1 METLPTTQPEI
12 IATVPVTNQQL
23 SWLKMADDTYAITKS
38 LQGKE
43 LALQGLCA
51 KPANTYEEVDG
62 ILVTYDK
69 EHKVLV
75 AERLQFTKFIEDNL
89 VKPLMAFEK
98 RAKEY
103 EPYLKLKA
111 KHLELKLELNA
122 KAAQEK
128 AIETEKQSYLTA
140 LKNAAIQS
148 ETAYRM
154 EMDRVVNT
162 WFNKLL
168 TQGEAQPTGETI
180 EANLK
185 VIKFPT
191 IETAY
196 TRNLLTVEQLF
207 QLEKEVQPV
216 DFLSIQAELIE
227 RAKTKFA
234 NEYQAALQNREAA
247 IAQNLKDQEQKASA
261 MKREAEEKAAM
272 NTIIG
277 TATAHTATIE
287 APKIKRTLVPI
298 IEDTEQW
305 TVNVMMQFIRLRE
318 HTFNYVRVKSYPYLT
333 VTQMATAL
341 AKHHSETGEIIDGVK
356 FKEEIK

>member
-1 METLPTTQPEI
+1 METLPTSQLTE
-12 IATVPVTNQQL
+12 QQK
-23 SWLKMADDTYAITKS
+23 SWLVLADQTANIKQS

-51 KPANTYEEVDG
+51 KPANTFEEVDG

-69 EHKVLV
+69 EHKVLM
-75 AERLQFTKFIEDNL
+75 AERLNFTNFIKDNL
-89 VKPLMAFEK
+89 VEPLMAFEK

-103 EPYLKLKA
+103 EPYVKLKA
-111 KHLELKLELNA
+111 KHLQLRLEAEA

-154 EMDRVVNT
+154 EMDKMVNNI
-162 WFNKLL
+162 F
-168 TQGEAQPTGETI
+168 AQFLNEGQKRPDIDLAVEI
-180 EANLK
+180 LASL
-185 VIKFPT
+185 KFPT
-191 IETAY
+191 VETAY

-216 DFLSIQAELIE
+216 DFYAIQSELIE
-227 RAKTKFA
+227 RAKQKFA

-247 IAQNLKDQEQKASA
+247 IAQNLKDQEQKAAA
-261 MKREAEEKAAM
+261 MKREADEKAAM

-277 TATAHTATIE
+277 TATAHTATVE

-333 VTQMATAL
+333 VTQMANAL

>member
-1 METLPTTQPEI
+1 METNLPAITTQLTE
-12 IATVPVTNQQL
+12 QQQ
-23 SWLKMADDTYAITKS
+23 SWLVLADQTANIKQT

-75 AERLQFTKFIEDNL
+75 AERLNFTNFIKDNL
-89 VKPLMAFEK
+89 VEPLMAFEK

-103 EPYLKLKA
+103 EPYVKLKA
-111 KHLELKLELNA
+111 KHLQLRLEAEA

-154 EMDRVVNT
+154 EMDRVVNV

-168 TQGEAQPTGETI
+168 AHGSALPNDQTI
-180 EANLK
+180 EDNLK

-191 IETAY
+191 FQNSYA
-196 TRNLLTVEQLF
+196 RKHLTVEQCFELNKQVPEVNF
-207 QLEKEVQPV
+207 QA
-216 DFLSIQAELIE
+216 IQTELIE
-227 RAKTKFA
+227 RAKQKFA
-234 NEYQAALQNREAA
+234 NEYHSAIYNREAA
-247 IAQNLKDQEQKASA
+247 IAQNLKDQEQKAAA
-261 MKREAEEKAAM
+261 MKREAEEKSAM

-333 VTQMATAL
+333 VTQMANAL
-341 AKHHSETGEIIDGVK
+341 AKHHSETGEIIDGVQ

>member
-1 METLPTTQPEI
+1 METLPTSQLTE
-12 IATVPVTNQQL
+12 QQK
-23 SWLKMADDTYAITKS
+23 SWLVLADQTANIKQS

-51 KPANTYEEVDG
+51 KPANTFEEVDG

-69 EHKVLV
+69 KRKVLM

-98 RAKEY
+98 RAETY

-122 KAAQEK
+122 KAEQEK
-128 AIETEKQSYLTA
+128 AIKAEKENYLTA

-148 ETAYRM
+148 ETYYRM
-154 EMDRVVNT
+154 EMDRVVNV

-168 TQGEAQPTGETI
+168 NQGDAQPTNETI

-185 VIKFPT
+185 AVKFPT
-191 IETAY
+191 FQNSYA
-196 TRNLLTVEQLF
+196 RKHLTVEQLF

-216 DFLSIQAELIE
+216 DFLAIQAELIE
-227 RAKTKFA
+227 KAKAKFA
-234 NEYQAALQNREAA
+234 NEYQSALQNREAA
-247 IAQNLKDQEQKASA
+247 IAQNLKDQEQKAAA

-333 VTQMATAL
+333 VTQMANAL

>member
-1 METLPTTQPEI
+1 MENNLPAITTQLTE
-12 IATVPVTNQQL
+12 QQQ
-23 SWLKMADDTYAITKS
+23 SWLVLADQTANIKQS

-75 AERLQFTKFIEDNL
+75 AERLNFTNFIKDNL
-89 VKPLMAFEK
+89 VEPLMAFEK

-103 EPYLKLKA
+103 DPYLKLKA
-111 KHLELKLELNA
+111 KHLQFRLEAEA

-128 AIETEKQSYLTA
+128 AIEAEKQNYLTA

-154 EMDRVVNT
+154 EMDRVLNV

-168 TQGEAQPTGETI
+168 AQGDAEPSGETI

-185 VIKFPT
+185 AVKFST
-191 IETAY
+191 IEPAY
-196 TRNLLTVEQLF
+196 MRNLLTVEQLF

-216 DFLSIQAELIE
+216 NFQAIQSELIE
-227 RAKTKFA
+227 RAKAKFA
-234 NEYQAALQNREAA
+234 NEYQAALSNREAA
-247 IAQNLKDQEQKASA
+247 IAQNLKDQEQKAAA

-318 HTFNYVRVKSYPYLT
+318 HTFNYLRVKSYPYLT

-341 AKHHSETGEIIDGVK
+341 AKHHSETGEIIEGVQ

>member
-1 METLPTTQPEI
+1 METLPTTQLSE
-12 IATVPVTNQQL
+12 QQQ
-23 SWLKMADDTYAITKS
+23 SWLVLADQTANIKQS

-69 EHKVLV
+69 EQKVLM
-75 AERLQFTKFIEDNL
+75 AERLQFTNFIKDNL
-89 VKPLMAFEK
+89 VEPLMAFEK

-111 KHLELKLELNA
+111 KHLQLRLEAEA
-122 KAAQEK
+122 KAEQEK
-128 AIETEKQSYLTA
+128 AIEAEKQSYLTA

-154 EMDRVVNT
+154 EMDRVVNNI
-162 WFNKLL
+162 F
-168 TQGEAQPTGETI
+168 AQFLNEGQKTPDIDLAVEI
-180 EANLK
+180 LASL
-185 VIKFPT
+185 KFPT
-191 IETAY
+191 IELAY

-207 QLEKEVQPV
+207 QLEKEVPIV
-216 DFLSIQAELIE
+216 DFYSIQSELIE
-227 RAKTKFA
+227 RAKAKFA

-247 IAQNLKDQEQKASA
+247 IAQNLKDQEQKAAA

-277 TATAHTATIE
+277 TATAHTATVE

-305 TVNVMMQFIRLRE
+305 TVNVMMQFIRLRD

-333 VTQMATAL
+333 VNQMANAL
-341 AKHHSETGEIIDGVK
+341 AKHHSETGEIIDGVQ